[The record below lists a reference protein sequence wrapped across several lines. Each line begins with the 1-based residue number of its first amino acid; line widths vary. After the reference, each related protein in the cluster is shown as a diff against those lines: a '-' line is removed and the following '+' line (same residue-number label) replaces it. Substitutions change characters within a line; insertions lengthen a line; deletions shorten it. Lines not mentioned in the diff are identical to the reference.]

1 MGACLI
7 KHTELMGFSKD
18 VFLPSSPF
26 SDPLSIVREKETTMK
41 HVSLSK
47 IKPSAL
53 IKIPGLFI
61 LGLLAIAFLLFPL
74 AAFAACGQAPAP
86 KATLKLA
93 SMMPTFGPSCGG
105 AATSKNATV
114 TGNPA
119 NPTSTTGN
127 PVTPNLLAGITNCRF
142 VVVKPGQKVVLHNG
156 DIVVGTIS
164 QADKS
169 GKAGNVGDVI
179 FGMVIGGQFRA
190 INGDGNG
197 GHATGILNGKTVNF
211 TLGNGAVQDGNS
223 GKIDTTPND
232 GGNDAKTLPGQ

>member
-53 IKIPGLFI
+53 IKVPGLFI

-74 AAFAACGQAPAP
+74 AAFAGCGQAPAP
-86 KATLKLA
+86 KATIKLA

-105 AATSKNATV
+105 ATTNKNATV

-119 NPTSTTGN
+119 NNPPSTTTN

-164 QADKS
+164 QTDKS
-169 GKAGNVGDVI
+169 GKAGNIGDVI
-179 FGMVIGGQFRA
+179 FGIVINNQFRA

-197 GHATGILNGKTVNF
+197 GHATGIIDGKTINF
-211 TLGNGAVQDGNS
+211 SLGNGTVQNS
-223 GKIDTTPND
+223 NTGKIDATPND
-232 GGNDAKTLPGQ
+232 GANDAKKLN